1 MARKDD
7 TPAPPAA
14 EDEAPRLAEFE
25 SSVAE
30 LETLVEALES
40 GEVSLETALAQF
52 ERGVVLA
59 RQCQSL
65 LKNAELRVDQL
76 LAEGEDERVA
86 DFDAPDTTED

>member
-14 EDEAPRLAEFE
+14 EDDAPRLAEFE

-30 LETLVEALES
+30 LEALVEALES

-76 LAEGEDERVA
+76 LAEGDDERVA
-86 DFDAPDTTED
+86 DFDAPDAAGD